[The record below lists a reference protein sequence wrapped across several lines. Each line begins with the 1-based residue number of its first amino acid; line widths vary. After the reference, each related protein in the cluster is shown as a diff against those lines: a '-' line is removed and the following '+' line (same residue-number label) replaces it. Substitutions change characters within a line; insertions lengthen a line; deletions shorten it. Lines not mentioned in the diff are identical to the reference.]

1 MKELN
6 LKDVHELQSYFIQ
19 RMEKFINSKGR
30 SIIGWDE
37 ILEGGLAP
45 NATVMSWQGEQG
57 GIAAA
62 KQRHNVIMSP
72 QTNGMYLDHYQ
83 SRRPQ
88 EPVRS
93 EEHTSE
99 LQSLMRISYAV
110 FCLSKKQ
117 IKRQ

>member
-62 KQRHNVIMSP
+62 KQRHKVIMSS
-72 QTNGMYLDHYQ
+72 QTNGMYLDNYQ
-83 SRRPQ
+83 SRSSQ
-88 EPVRS
+88 EPVS
-93 EEHTSE
+93 FSTYATLADTYNYNLVSPALTSDV
-99 LQSLMRISYAV
+99 QKYNI
-110 FCLSKKQ
+110 
-117 IKRQ
+117 